1 MRAMWSFVESI
12 VQSVAGDVGRRRR
25 RLRRQAGAAL
35 DAFRFSGLRSK
46 GPVCD
51 APAHALA
58 RTLESLDPLDRSIIL
73 LRLRGNAW
81 ASVAAAHG
89 IKMEACRQR
98 WSRGIARIRAWPS
111 ADLAPELS
119 QDFRD
124 SGDFPVTAPGPHPT
138 DIRGSSMSCSGG
150 VP

>member
-1 MRAMWSFVESI
+1 MRSLWSFVESI

-25 RLRRQAGAAL
+25 RCRRQARAAL
-35 DAFRFSGLRSK
+35 DAFRLGRLRSRA
-46 GPVCD
+46 PVGN
-51 APAHALA
+51 APTQALA
-58 RTLESLDPLDRSIIL
+58 RTLESLDPLDRSIVL

-89 IKMEACRQR
+89 MKVEACRQR
-98 WSRGIARIRAWPS
+98 WSRSIARIRAWPS

-124 SGDFPVTAPGPHPT
+124 SGSFPVTA
-138 DIRGSSMSCSGG
+138 SGA
-150 VP
+150 

>member
-1 MRAMWSFVESI
+1 MRAMWSFVDSI

-25 RLRRQAGAAL
+25 RFRRQAGAAL
-35 DAFRFSGLRSK
+35 DAFRFNGLRSK
-46 GPVCD
+46 GPVGD

-89 IKMEACRQR
+89 IKVEACRQR
-98 WSRGIARIRAWPS
+98 WSRSIARIRAWPS
-111 ADLAPELS
+111 ADLAPEFS
-119 QDFRD
+119 QDLRD
-124 SGDFPVTAPGPHPT
+124 SGDFPVTAAGSHST
-138 DIRGSSMSCSGG
+138 DSRGTLSSCSG
-150 VP
+150 